1 LTDGRSVEILLLSI
15 QLEGETMKLRPGA
28 YSGIY
33 EQIKG
38 AARVL
43 FWSQGFKNTS
53 VTDLVEY
60 LQIEE
65 HVFFIY
71 FHSMD
76 ELLEA
81 VWSES

>member
-1 LTDGRSVEILLLSI
+1 
-15 QLEGETMKLRPGA
+15 MKLRPGA
-28 YSGIY
+28 YLNIY
-33 EQIKG
+33 EQIKE

-43 FWSQGFKNTS
+43 FWSQGFKSTS

-65 HVFFIY
+65 HTFFNY
-71 FHSMD
+71 FQSMD
-76 ELLEA
+76 ELLEV